1 MYTFKNLVL
10 QREYKELL
18 SDAISLERGGVGG
31 YSIEIETLDPKSF
44 DSFVYNGGTAEKD
57 REHDFL
63 ILEKIFNEKTTD

>member
-18 SDAISLERGGVGG
+18 SNTISLERGGVGG
-31 YSIEIETLDPKSF
+31 YSIEIETLDPKSI
-44 DSFVYNGGTAEKD
+44 DSFIYHGKTAEKD

-63 ILEKIFNEKTTD
+63 ILEKIFNEKTTN